1 MSSFLYFLNENRARI
16 KEENPDA
23 GFGGLGK
30 LAGEEWRALTAAEKK
45 PYEKMN
51 TTDKKRYEK
60 EMAEYKPK

>member
-51 TTDKKRYEK
+51 TTDQKR
-60 EMAEYKPK
+60 